1 MYPYLSSEQGIS
13 AGAAVALAREKES
26 PPDASPLLAEAA
38 ESAKRELELTLQL
51 LANRAQSLTHASAA
65 TIGLADTGP
74 FHSRASA
81 GAMATEAGSE
91 LRTDPALI
99 SKCLEKKQIVCC
111 NDTRNGSR
119 SDGTKYEALAI
130 KSMMVMPLL
139 REEEAVG
146 LFELLSDRKQA
157 FDDTHAEHLE
167 RLAGM
172 VLIALDHSNAA
183 KRAFDEI
190 AEIADPK
197 PIAESPAAP
206 SPIISQEPVAAVP
219 AAPAPPK
226 ISEKAAE
233 TGEAPTTQ
241 SKVQVCS
248 ACGFPVSDGRALCVD
263 CEQTQEIAPDNGVSP
278 AFLSQLAREG
288 KQSWLQ
294 EHFYTIGTVLM
305 ILMTVLALMLK
316 FR

>member
-1 MYPYLSSEQGIS
+1 M
-13 AGAAVALAREKES
+13 ALALEKES
-26 PPDASPLLAEAA
+26 PPAASPLLSEAT
-38 ESAKRELELTLQL
+38 ESAQRELELTLQL

-65 TIGLADTGP
+65 TIGLADAGP

-119 SDGTKYEALAI
+119 LDGTKYEALGI

-139 REEEAVG
+139 REEETVG
-146 LFELLSDRKQA
+146 LFELLSDQKQA
-157 FDDTHAEHLE
+157 FDDTHAEALE
-167 RLAGM
+167 RLATM
-172 VLIALDHSNAA
+172 VLIALDHSTAA
-183 KRAFDEI
+183 KRALDEI
-190 AEIADPK
+190 AEPAEPK
-197 PIAESPAAP
+197 PIAESPAA
-206 SPIISQEPVAAVP
+206 SAPIIS
-219 AAPAPPK
+219 AAPAASAPASPAPPEV
-226 ISEKAAE
+226 SEKPAESVEAA
-233 TGEAPTTQ
+233 APVQ
-241 SKVQVCS
+241 PKVQVCS

-263 CEQTQEIAPDNGVSP
+263 CEQAQEIAPDNGVSP